1 MSKCEVPME
10 VNFMRKEVKVVKE
23 YWEEQSPLFDLDS
36 ETLTECVEAMET
48 IEKEILMIGDSKT
61 DTQQHEDFMFMI
73 NKAFNRHN
81 DVCSGYTSIIK
92 DEAGSYR
99 VELTGQS
106 SITELNIEL
115 STLIN
120 CNRNCVYRIN
130 DITKE
135 VLPSLQFE
143 AIADLTGAIISSGIE
158 LD

>member
-1 MSKCEVPME
+1 MT
-10 VNFMRKEVKVVKE
+10 
-23 YWEEQSPLFDLDS
+23 SPLS
-36 ETLTECVEAMET
+36 G
-48 IEKEILMIGDSKT
+48 EKSIIAKYFKDIVISKEIYIAKPHPDIFEHAISNLGDFRKDEILMIGDSKT
-61 DTQQHEDFMFMI
+61 DTQQHEDFLFML

-81 DVCSGYTSIIK
+81 DVCSGYTTVIK
-92 DEAGSYR
+92 DETGHYC

-135 VLPSLQFE
+135 ALPSLQFE
-143 AIADLTGAIISSGIE
+143 AIADLTGAIIASGVE

>member
-1 MSKCEVPME
+1 
-10 VNFMRKEVKVVKE
+10 MRKEVKVVKE
-23 YWEEQSPLFDLDS
+23 YWEEESPLYNLDS

-48 IEKEILMIGDSKT
+48 IEKEILMNGDSKT
-61 DTQQHEDFMFMI
+61 DTQQHEDFLFMVH
-73 NKAFNRHN
+73 KAFNRHN
-81 DVCSGYTSIIK
+81 DVCSGYTTIIR
-92 DEAGSYR
+92 DENGKYD
-99 VELTGQS
+99 VDLTGQS

-130 DITKE
+130 DIAKE
-135 VLPSLQFE
+135 ILPSLQFE